1 VNVARILTWLNAA
14 GCLVLAGFIL
24 FQWRGSRLLTE
35 QLEQSRAAAI
45 HEKNARFD
53 AEKLTR
59 QLQSDIDGL
68 KASIDSIQ
76 QAAATAERDMA
87 AKEEE
92 VKGMAGL
99 LDQARERIRT
109 WEEAVK
115 ARDEAIAARDA
126 RLKEL
131 DAALLATRK
140 RLDEAVAAL
149 KKAGA
154 R

>member
-1 VNVARILTWLNAA
+1 MLPWLNTA
-14 GCLVLAGFIL
+14 GCFVLAGFIL
-24 FQWRGSRLLTE
+24 VQWHGARRLTE
-35 QLEQSRAAAI
+35 QLHDSRTAEI
-45 HEKNARFD
+45 VEKNARFE
-53 AEKLTR
+53 AEKLSR

-76 QAAATAERDMA
+76 QAAATAERDIA

-99 LDQARERIRT
+99 LEQAQERIRT

-115 ARDEAIAARDA
+115 ARDEAIVARDA

-140 RLDEAVAAL
+140 RLDEAVVAL